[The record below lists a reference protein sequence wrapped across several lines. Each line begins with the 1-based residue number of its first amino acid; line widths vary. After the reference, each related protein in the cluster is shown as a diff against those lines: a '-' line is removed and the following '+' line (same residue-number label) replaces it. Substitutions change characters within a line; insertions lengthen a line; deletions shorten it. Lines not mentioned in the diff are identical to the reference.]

1 MSKSEQEH
9 IKTYREGKLVCNL
22 ESTYEYAEA
31 ILEKILEE
39 RDKKKASRD
48 WSVKDVAQKWLNG
61 R

>member
-48 WSVKDVAQKWLNG
+48 
-61 R
+61 